1 MHNAT
6 SPQAPPCIL
15 TVAQTRACEQYTME
29 HEPIPSLQLMERAGV
44 KCAEAI
50 VELMQH
56 KPFSDIRIF
65 CGTGN
70 NGGDGLVIARILSE
84 KLSDTRPR
92 IEVVICQGDNARH
105 TPEMDANLNRW
116 QEITSQHSHAT
127 LTIFDPKGTDTPPAD
142 ALIIDAI
149 FGIGLSRPIEG
160 ICAEAIKV
168 INDSKAMVIAI
179 DTPSGLWSDMHTPA
193 DSAVVMA
200 DLTLSIQYP
209 KMAYFL
215 PEAYPFCGEVQLMDI
230 GMYPPPDLDWQREF
244 LTTASVAE
252 ILRPL
257 QPYAHK
263 GTFGHGLLL
272 AGCAA
277 MPGAA
282 ILAATAAL
290 RGGAGKVTVHT
301 APLAARHLPARLPEA
316 ILHIDANDSHI
327 SELDWSTLQKDINAI
342 AIGPGIGMHRQTVN
356 VLKNLLDEIHAPV
369 ILDADA
375 LNILSENKTWLA
387 YLPPYSILTPHWKE
401 FERLAGPSSDDFDR
415 LEKAQQFAQRY
426 DIILILKGRHT
437 VISLPDGK
445 QFVNTTGNA
454 GMATAG
460 SGDVLTGLLL
470 SLMAQGYSPVE
481 SALIGVF
488 VHGLAGD
495 LYAREHSPR
504 TLIASDLPQHFSAA
518 YQKLNISDP
527 KDSD

>member
-1 MHNAT
+1 MHI
-6 SPQAPPCIL
+6 SSQQAPPCIL

-29 HEPIPSLQLMERAGV
+29 HEPIPSLQLMERAGTR
-44 KCAEAI
+44 CADYLA
-50 VELMQH
+50 ELILREH
-56 KPFSDIRIF
+56 ISDIRIF
-65 CGTGN
+65 CGAGN

-92 IEVVICQGDNARH
+92 IEVVICQSDNTRH
-105 TPEMDANLNRW
+105 TPEMEANLSRW
-116 QEITSQHSHAT
+116 QGIVSQHSNAT
-127 LTIFDPKGTDTPPAD
+127 LTFFDPQGTEIPPAD
-142 ALIIDAI
+142 ALVIDAI

-160 ICAEAIKV
+160 ICAEAIRL
-168 INDSKAMVIAI
+168 INESEAYVVAI
-179 DTPSGLWSDMHTPA
+179 DTPSGLWSDAHTPT

-209 KMAYFL
+209 KMAHLL
-215 PEAYPFCGEVQLMDI
+215 PEGHPFCGDVQIMDI
-230 GMYPPPDLDWQREF
+230 GMYPPPELTWDREY

-257 QPYAHK
+257 PPFANK
-263 GTFGHGLLL
+263 GTFGHGLLI
-272 AGCAA
+272 AGSAG

-290 RGGAGKVTVHT
+290 RGGIGKVTVHT
-301 APLAARHLPARLPEA
+301 ASLAAQHLPARLPEA
-316 ILHIDANDSHI
+316 ILHPDANEHQI
-327 SELDWSTLQKDINAI
+327 SELDWSTVQKDINAI
-342 AIGPGIGMHRQTVN
+342 AIGPGIGTHRQTVTL
-356 VLKNLLDEIHAPV
+356 LKNLLDEIHSPI

-415 LEKAQQFAQRY
+415 LEKAREFAKRY
-426 DIILILKGRHT
+426 SVVLILKGHHSI
-437 VISLPDGK
+437 ISLPDGK

-470 SLMAQGYSPVE
+470 ALMAQGYSPVE
-481 SALIGVF
+481 SALLGVF
-488 VHGLAGD
+488 IHGLAGD

-504 TLIASDLPQHFSAA
+504 TLIASDLPQYFSNAF
-518 YQKLNISDP
+518 QQLNLTD
-527 KDSD
+527 K